1 MIEWGGE
8 IVNSEFDGQHSTTQ
22 MGSGHFPE
30 EGFGKAGYFKNI
42 QIVDGSNNLRPPK
55 DLNTFTEQSN
65 CYNVGN
71 DNDGDWGNYFFYGGP
86 GRNPNCPWSYR
97 ENKIE
102 LINKDVNSCLNS
114 REAKIAL
121 MYIFY
126 SSILYNIYYSS

>member
-1 MIEWGGE
+1 MLQDPKEGNWWIQFGNSYVLGYWPASLFSYLADSATMIEWGGE

-86 GRNPNCPWSYR
+86 GRNPNCP
-97 ENKIE
+97 
-102 LINKDVNSCLNS
+102 
-114 REAKIAL
+114 
-121 MYIFY
+121 
-126 SSILYNIYYSS
+126 